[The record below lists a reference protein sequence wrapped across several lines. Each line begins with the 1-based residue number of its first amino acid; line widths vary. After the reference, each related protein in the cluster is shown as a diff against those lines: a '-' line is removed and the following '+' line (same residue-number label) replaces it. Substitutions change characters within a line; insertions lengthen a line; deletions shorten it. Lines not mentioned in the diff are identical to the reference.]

1 MLSDNSKSRSPVLL
15 TAPRSLRRRGGITI
29 SGNQTT
35 RVFHVL
41 GGVAATIDGL
51 TIINGYANE
60 GGAIL
65 NAGGDISVLNT
76 EFRNNEA
83 HNSVGGAIS
92 SYSPLSIANSLFYLN
107 KAVLGG
113 AINSSNG
120 LSVTDTTFSTNEAS
134 FNGGALRVFG
144 TTSISGSTFSNNQA
158 LNGGGGLINH
168 GALTVTNSTFAFN
181 VALDGGGL
189 QAFEGT
195 TNLRQVT
202 IASNTATRF
211 GGGIAANPG
220 VTATNTIIAGNSAN
234 EGADLSGT
242 LEVAS
247 TNNLLNQSAA
257 TAGLGTFTNHGGR
270 TATFSLQPGSSALDA
285 GDTNAATGL
294 TTDQRGAGF
303 NRVAGAAV
311 DIGAFELQNQPPK
324 FTSLATAEVAE
335 NTRLVLALTATDPDV
350 PPQTIAFA
358 IAGSGA
364 DNNKFEIFSGNQL
377 RFIALPDFETPLDV
391 GERRSV
397 TTFM

>member
-1 MLSDNSKSRSPVLL
+1 M
-15 TAPRSLRRRGGITI
+15 
-29 SGNQTT
+29 
-35 RVFHVL
+35 
-41 GGVAATIDGL
+41 AATIDGL

-270 TATFSLQPGSSALDA
+270 TATFSLQLEVPRRCRRYE
-285 GDTNAATGL
+285 
-294 TTDQRGAGF
+294 RGCRLNDRPTRSGF

-377 RFIALPDFETPLDV
+377 RFIALPDFEIHWMW

-397 TTFM
+397 TISM

>member
-1 MLSDNSKSRSPVLL
+1 MQIASQALILFALMWSASQTL
-15 TAPRSLRRRGGITI
+15 TLGALGQLEITQSGAANRTTIVAPAGGITI

-158 LNGGGGLINH
+158 LNGAGGLINH

-211 GGGIAANPG
+211 GGGLRPILVSPRRTRSSPEILRMKVPISRG
-220 VTATNTIIAGNSAN
+220 RSKSHQPTIC
-234 EGADLSGT
+234 
-242 LEVAS
+242 
-247 TNNLLNQSAA
+247 
-257 TAGLGTFTNHGGR
+257 
-270 TATFSLQPGSSALDA
+270 
-285 GDTNAATGL
+285 
-294 TTDQRGAGF
+294 
-303 NRVAGAAV
+303 
-311 DIGAFELQNQPPK
+311 
-324 FTSLATAEVAE
+324 
-335 NTRLVLALTATDPDV
+335 
-350 PPQTIAFA
+350 
-358 IAGSGA
+358 
-364 DNNKFEIFSGNQL
+364 
-377 RFIALPDFETPLDV
+377 
-391 GERRSV
+391 
-397 TTFM
+397 